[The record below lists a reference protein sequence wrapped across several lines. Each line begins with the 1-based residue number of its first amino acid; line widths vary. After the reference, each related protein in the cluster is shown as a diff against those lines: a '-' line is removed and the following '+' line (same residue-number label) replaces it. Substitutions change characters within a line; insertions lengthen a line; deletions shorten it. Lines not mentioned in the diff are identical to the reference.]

1 MALPI
6 RGASFR
12 CLTCPGIPT
21 FPLAQ
26 CHLSQIQP
34 PPRHFPKGKTSLS
47 SSPSTPLEGGRKNGG
62 VGGDFS
68 RLVLSIIPYLAVDID
83 KRLFHS
89 ERVRLPVRF
98 PVRHLRKLKLF
109 RRRFMCVCVTVS
121 VDPFLSRSLF
131 LSSVKAWKQ
140 IVGQEVVWRNSRVWC
155 KFIGEAL
162 YSAVVAKG

>member
-109 RRRFMCVCVTVS
+109 RRRFMCVCDCECGSLSLSLTLSLKRQS
-121 VDPFLSRSLF
+121 VEANRGTRS
-131 LSSVKAWKQ
+131 
-140 IVGQEVVWRNSRVWC
+140 C
-155 KFIGEAL
+155 
-162 YSAVVAKG
+162 VAQQ